1 MVVILPAKRV
11 THLIAGRHRAAEI
24 APGVV
29 CIEGHQVT
37 SIDTLTEY
45 GVVVEK
51 FDSTDTIEVP
61 PSQLQRA
68 EALAR
73 RNETSRP
80 RPGPISS
87 THGRSP
93 VLPLRPAT

>member
-1 MVVILPAKRV
+1 MTANTASTLPAKRV

-37 SIDTLTEY
+37 SIDTLTEF
-45 GVVVEK
+45 GVMVEK
-51 FDSTDTIEVP
+51 FDSTDTIEVS

-73 RNETSRP
+73 RNENESTAGWVGRPSSNP
-80 RPGPISS
+80 RPG
-87 THGRSP
+87 
-93 VLPLRPAT
+93 

>member
-37 SIDTLTEY
+37 SIDTLTEF

-51 FDSTDTIEVP
+51 FDSTDIIEVS

-73 RNETSRP
+73 RTKRVDRGPTRRPSSNPRP
-80 RPGPISS
+80 R
-87 THGRSP
+87 
-93 VLPLRPAT
+93 

>member
-51 FDSTDTIEVP
+51 FDSTDTIEVS
-61 PSQLQRA
+61 PSLLQRA
-68 EALAR
+68 QALAR
-73 RNETSRP
+73 RNETNRP
-80 RPGPISS
+80 RPGPTSS
-87 THGRSP
+87 MDGR
-93 VLPLRPAT
+93 